1 MSNFIKLISLSLKLP
16 LLGVVFFH
24 FIPNYIKKTSQLK
37 KIFHFY
43 ISIFKPWFEET
54 TTKQYFF
61 NVKLV
66 REQTNHLAG
75 K

>member
-24 FIPNYIKKTSQLK
+24 FIPNYIKKRHNLK
-37 KIFHFY
+37 KYSTFTFQFSSLGLKKQQNNIFL
-43 ISIFKPWFEET
+43 I
-54 TTKQYFF
+54 
-61 NVKLV
+61 LV